1 MQNPPLID
9 PPKALST
16 DSAQDWAASTQNAL
30 AQSKEAVNT
39 DMEQERN
46 FAAPSTAASTPG
58 IPGAYPRS
66 YSTENASGMGAGL
79 TAGATG
85 LLQTAKDYLPQ
96 IPQSVASYFQGAPN
110 GQAEHTTAADMPSQE
125 TADESL
131 GKTAGAGALP
141 GAPTEAAVAQLPDE
155 RWTEGV
161 GAIVAPDMKPAAT
174 SDENG
179 SAKAVLAGKEE
190 ADAKASAPEPQGSS
204 TGISAPA
211 PAGVGDLPGSSSE
224 AAVTVLPD
232 EKKSQHAEPEEHSSH
247 RSTDNVEEK
256 GTEKNSQS
264 RTSLSPSAHDAA
276 NKHADQPTANTA
288 ARTHPLAG
296 EGAEWHG
303 VPLDEKSQQ
312 RLDRDPESLDR
323 GELVTHPEKNNAV
336 FSAHHNEE
344 SSSTAGRGSGHKKTG
359 SSVSMSSSGSPR
371 KSRFFDKIKGEAKI
385 ISGKLGHNEEKV
397 AAGKRLAGKI

>member
-9 PPKALST
+9 PKSLST

-30 AQSKEAVNT
+30 AESKEAVSTN
-39 DMEQERN
+39 MEQERN
-46 FAAPSTAASTPG
+46 FAAPSTASTPG

-85 LLQTAKDYLPQ
+85 LLQTAKEYLPQ
-96 IPQSVASYFQGAPN
+96 IPQSVASYFQGVPN
-110 GQAEHTTAADMPSQE
+110 GHTEHTTAADMPSQE

-141 GAPTEAAVAQLPDE
+141 GPPTEAAVAQLPDE

-161 GAIVAPDMKPAAT
+161 GAIAAPDMKPAAT

-179 SAKAVLAGKEE
+179 SVKAVLTGKED
-190 ADAKASAPEPQGSS
+190 ADTKGPVPVPQGSS
-204 TGISAPA
+204 TGIGAPA
-211 PAGVGDLPGSSSE
+211 PAGVGDLPGSRSE
-224 AAVTVLPD
+224 AAVAVLPD
-232 EKKSQHAEPEEHSSH
+232 ERNSQHPEPEDRSSH
-247 RSTDNVEEK
+247 RSTNNVEEEK
-256 GTEKNSQS
+256 GTRQNYRS

-276 NKHADQPTANTA
+276 SKDADQPAAKVA

-323 GELVTHPEKNNAV
+323 GELVAHPEKNNAV

-344 SSSTAGRGSGHKKTG
+344 SSSSTGRGSGHKKTG

-371 KSRFFDKIKGEAKI
+371 KSRFLDKIKGEAKI

>member
-1 MQNPPLID
+1 M
-9 PPKALST
+9 T
-16 DSAQDWAASTQNAL
+16 DYD
-30 AQSKEAVNT
+30 
-39 DMEQERN
+39 
-46 FAAPSTAASTPG
+46 
-58 IPGAYPRS
+58 
-66 YSTENASGMGAGL
+66 
-79 TAGATG
+79 
-85 LLQTAKDYLPQ
+85 
-96 IPQSVASYFQGAPN
+96 
-110 GQAEHTTAADMPSQE
+110 
-125 TADESL
+125 
-131 GKTAGAGALP
+131 
-141 GAPTEAAVAQLPDE
+141 
-155 RWTEGV
+155 
-161 GAIVAPDMKPAAT
+161 PAAT

-224 AAVTVLPD
+224 AAVAVLPD
-232 EKKSQHAEPEEHSSH
+232 EKKSQHAEPEERSSH

-276 NKHADQPTANTA
+276 NKVRPTLCHRAGPLPDAFQHADQPTANTA

-344 SSSTAGRGSGHKKTG
+344 SSSTAGRGSGHQKTG